1 MKYMKLRGCLLG
13 AMALAG
19 VGAGAAERVFPL
31 NLVTQ
36 HEPTD
41 SVTVEAV
48 GANEY
53 EWSLSNGLQQTLNI
67 DLRRLGVD
75 PHDYDE
81 LRFDIRPLGS
91 QVALHALVFSMPTEK
106 ELCSWYLKFRTLL
119 NLWTT
124 GRFDLRVD
132 DDGGLYPERFPGFR
146 AGVLRLELNRRMLG
160 YPGEPQ
166 WRKAVFRNPRLIR
179 WVVAADFEP
188 RDVKITANDAEVSY
202 TFGLRVKNRTD
213 KPVAATIEADPEHT
227 LKSFRAEPAGTLTVD
242 LTAGEEKTIPIR
254 LWISAKQA
262 KELRPGYAEPAC
274 PKVWVAGVADSEVQP
289 WIGYR
294 KMPMWAV
301 VPVSRPP
308 WAPAMFQERVA
319 AAAKIMPVDGWKKD
333 VLRRVDETLKY
344 DFPAYDWW
352 PTPGTRPRSAPHWGN
367 SYRCPACKGDMRQET
382 PNDIHHHVCRQCG
395 KKFENDAFLD
405 QCARQEYFADR
416 FADARRLAVAWL
428 LTGDSKYADKAIAIM
443 LAYADAHPTMSITD
457 YRSTAGGS
465 RLGYNTLV
473 VTWCL
478 PNLAEGYALLASYPG
493 LDAEKR
499 KRIETLL
506 IDEGLRV
513 ARHGCEF
520 NNQQAEHIR
529 TYGSVALA
537 TGYWPLLGEAVSGD
551 FGWHA
556 MIEYAYSEDGIGHE
570 GQAYHYAQWAAMNNF
585 AFFAADRGLDLM
597 TPRFKRVYDA
607 SLSLGMDAG
616 YELAYRQY
624 HEPAYLVRLEATRK
638 HPGEQSILYGVLDLP
653 KATDVPMASK
663 LMDGMGYIF
672 LRRGTAADFSEIRLN
687 YKEQFDRGEHDRY
700 TTFFYRNGRQV
711 DSCIG
716 RCRYSDPGARFMA
729 DTAAHNTI
737 VINGQDSRDVTGDLL
752 VWQGDG
758 PTPLAVVATD
768 PKATL
773 YEGVRQLRGIA
784 LLGDAYVVFDR
795 VVCDGPR
802 TIDRY
807 QYGQGKA
814 ALAFKT
820 EPPAAPLPKLP
831 ERGRF
836 IEVVSGPAGK
846 ELRIDFGNDLKMRLV
861 CDRDMTGG
869 KARTHGGYQQMMMDV
884 TWARVDNA
892 REATFLATFS
902 LGKEADPP
910 AATIVKCTDDEIVL
924 EIKAKD
930 RAWAITVR
938 PKDKKAEVVAR

>member
-1 MKYMKLRGCLLG
+1 MGDAMKKACALAAIVVA
-13 AMALAG
+13 AMA
-19 VGAGAAERVFPL
+19 AGAAERVFPL

-36 HEPTD
+36 REATD
-41 SVTVEAV
+41 KAQIQEV
-48 GANEY
+48 GKNEY
-53 EWSLSNGLQQTLNI
+53 EWSLPDGLAQTLNI
-67 DLRRLGVD
+67 DLRKLGVD
-75 PHDYDE
+75 PKDYDE
-81 LRFDIRPLGS
+81 LRFDLKPLGS
-91 QVALHALVFSMPTEK
+91 QVALHTLLFSMPTEK
-106 ELCSWYLKFRTLL
+106 ELSSWYTKFRTATGE
-119 NLWTT
+119 WTT
-124 GRFDLRVD
+124 ARFDLRVD
-132 DDGGLYPERFPGFR
+132 DDGALYPQRFPGFR
-146 AGVLRLELNRRMLG
+146 AGVLRMNLARRMLG

-179 WVVAADFEP
+179 WAVAVDFEP
-188 RDVKITANDAEVSY
+188 RDVRIVTSDAEVSY
-202 TFGLRVKNRTD
+202 AYPLRLKNRTA
-213 KPVAATIEADPEHT
+213 KPLTARIEVDPEHT
-227 LKSFRAEPAGTLTVD
+227 LKSFRAEPSAASAQLA
-242 LTAGEEKTIPIR
+242 AGEEKIVPIR
-254 LWISAKQA
+254 LSISQERAK
-262 KELRPGYAEPAC
+262 KLTPGYAEPAC
-274 PKVWVAGVADSEVQP
+274 PKVSVEGLADSDVQP
-289 WIGYR
+289 WLGYR
-294 KMPMWAV
+294 RMPMWAA
-301 VPVSRPP
+301 VPVSRPF
-308 WAPAMFQERVA
+308 WTPATFQERVA
-319 AAAKIMPVDGWKKD
+319 AAARVMRVDGWKND
-333 VLRRVDETLKY
+333 TLRRADEALKY

-352 PTPGTRPRSAPHWGN
+352 PTPGTRPRGAPHWGN
-367 SYRCPACKGDMRQET
+367 SYRCPACKGDMRRAM
-382 PNDIHHHVCRQCG
+382 PNDIHHHVCLTCG
-395 KKFENDAFLD
+395 KKFENHPFLD

-428 LTGDSKYADKAIAIM
+428 LTGDRKYADKAAAIM
-443 LAYADAHPTMSITD
+443 LAYADAHPTMSMTD

-465 RLGYNTLV
+465 RLGYNTLT

-493 LDAEKR
+493 LDAGKR
-499 KRIETLL
+499 KRIETFLL
-506 IDEGLRV
+506 DEGLRV
-513 ARHGCEF
+513 ARHGGEF

-537 TGYWPLLGEAVSGD
+537 TGYWPLLGEAVFAD

-556 MIEYAYSEDGIGHE
+556 MVEYAYSDDGVGHE
-570 GQAYHYAQWAAMNNF
+570 GQAYHFAQWAAMNRF
-585 AFFAADRGLDLM
+585 ACFAAERGLDLM

-624 HEPAYLVRLEATRK
+624 REPGYLVRLEATRK
-638 HPGEQSILYGVLDLP
+638 NPREHSILYGVLDAP
-653 KATDVPMASK
+653 KASEVPMASK

-672 LRRGTAADFSEIRLN
+672 LRRGTAADFLEIRMN
-687 YKEQFDRGEHDRY
+687 YKEQFDRNEHDRF
-700 TTFFYRNGRQV
+700 TTFFYRNGRQT

-737 VINGQDSRDVTGDLL
+737 VIDGQDSRDVTSDLL

-773 YEGVRQLRGIA
+773 YEGVQQLRGIA

-795 VVCDGPR
+795 VVCEQPR

-814 ALAFKT
+814 ALAFRA

-836 IEVVSGPAGK
+836 TEVVSGPAGK
-846 ELRIDFGNDLKMRLV
+846 ELRIDFGNDLKMRLA

-869 KARTHGGYQQMMMDV
+869 KARTHGGYQQTMMDV

-892 REATFLATFS
+892 RQATFLATFS
-902 LGKEADPP
+902 LGKEVEPP
-910 AATIVKCTDDEIVL
+910 AAAIVKSNDDQVVL
-924 EIKAKD
+924 EVKARD
-930 RAWAITVR
+930 GAWTITVH
-938 PKDKKAEVVAR
+938 PKDKKATIRAR